1 MVKKTEDSGTT
12 NNIVDN
18 SRIKL
23 NVEDFC
29 MTV

>member
-12 NNIVDN
+12 NNIADK

-23 NVEDFC
+23 NVEDFG
-29 MTV
+29 MAV